1 MKKNN
6 SIIFNEHRKKKLDN
20 INKRSQ
26 KNFQKLNLS
35 IKNKS
40 LIQTKLDPNI
50 NFNEYKNRKNE
61 SIKNIQ
67 S

>member
-1 MKKNN
+1 MKKNS
-6 SIIFNEHRKKKLDN
+6 SIIFNEHRNKKFEN

-26 KNFQKLNLS
+26 KNFLKLNLS

-40 LIQTKLDPNI
+40 LIQTKLDTNI